1 MLSERWCSDTRR
13 SYFTDHLGFTGK
25 GAINTPA
32 GEPQPW
38 TPPARPRGS
47 GAGPDRQATPLPR
60 ASRPWAWSGPAGC
73 HYWPPSPCLRG
84 TATAGASSVSSTGF
98 ADGGGTE
105 ADCVRSLRRQRP
117 PQAGHLGPHLSSSP
131 YSTRGSRGIRGQ
143 LIPDFLS
150 PQSLAYRKRNPTL
163 L

>member
-1 MLSERWCSDTRR
+1 MSGKSPVLSERWCSDTRR

-98 ADGGGTE
+98 ADGG
-105 ADCVRSLRRQRP
+105 ARRQTASAP
-117 PQAGHLGPHLSSSP
+117 SAGKDHRRQDILGLTFP
-131 YSTRGSRGIRGQ
+131 
-143 LIPDFLS
+143 
-150 PQSLAYRKRNPTL
+150 AL
-163 L
+163 LTALVGVGASEVN